1 MTFSRRM
8 ALAMV
13 LVLLL
18 AVATLVIR
26 AEGALRSEMAD
37 DIAATLQREAGVV
50 AGGLTNTTG
59 GDTQDAV
66 RRMSLAL
73 GHRISVINPS
83 GVLVADSD
91 FPPGP
96 LPQVENHASRPEVA
110 AALAGDTGRARRSS
124 ATVNAT

>member
-73 GHRISVINPS
+73 GHRISVINRS

-96 LPQVENHASRPEVA
+96 LP
-110 AALAGDTGRARRSS
+110 
-124 ATVNAT
+124 